1 MVTKFMGTALFLVGL
16 ILIVI
21 SILALLGLIQPQ
33 GLGERFL
40 LFAGGVLL
48 CLLGY
53 YMARERA
60 ASTE

>member
-1 MVTKFMGTALFLVGL
+1 MVTKFMGTALFLVGI
-16 ILIVI
+16 ILIII

>member
-16 ILIVI
+16 ILIMI